1 MRILL
6 AEVNRQLGQQV
17 QQRLMSQ
24 FALDATASVP
34 MLNSMLLERSYG
46 LIVIAVDVPADERIR
61 LVKQC
66 RQFSQ
71 KSGIMVVTEPVPVL
85 ERVQMLESGADD
97 VLLRPVHPDEFIA
110 RARALMRRAGIA
122 MAAKLRVGNI
132 ELSEEGE
139 IYLNGMRTELQ
150 QAEQKVL
157 SVLVRRSGR
166 LVSKAMIDRAVTG
179 VESEELSPNA
189 IEQRL
194 SRLRKVLENANARV
208 QITTV
213 RGAGYILEPVQAAAP
228 MRPRVVARTLE
239 TVSPKI

>member
-46 LIVIAVDVPADERIR
+46 LVVIAADVPADERVRLIR
-61 LVKQC
+61 QC
-66 RQFSQ
+66 RQVSQ
-71 KSGIMVVTEPVPVL
+71 KSAILVVTEPVPVH
-85 ERVQMLESGADD
+85 ERVQALEAGADD
-97 VLLRPVHPDEFIA
+97 VLMRPVHPDEFIA
-110 RARALMRRAGIA
+110 RARALMRRAGSV
-122 MAAKLRVGNI
+122 MPSKVRVGNV
-132 ELSEEGE
+132 ELSEEGDV
-139 IYLNGMRTELQ
+139 YLDGMRTELQ
-150 QAEQKVL
+150 QAEHKVL

-179 VESEELSPNA
+179 VEGEELSANA

-194 SRLRKVLENANARV
+194 SRLRKILEHSNARV

-213 RGAGYILEPVQAAAP
+213 RGSGYILEPLQAATAMP
-228 MRPRVVARTLE
+228 PRIAIRTVGQSALK
-239 TVSPKI
+239 S